1 MAAEKGEEVAPTN
14 EREEMEK
21 RIQQRRER
29 IKARAIQLWKNE
41 LKNFDLFLSFLI
53 KTL

>member
-41 LKNFDLFLSFLI
+41 LKILI
-53 KTL
+53 YF